1 MITMLISESAFKVES
16 ISDGKKVYYLYDEF
30 VDQYQVI
37 QLVSKFSKI
46 KEIIGN
52 SFYYTD
58 LLKEDYLD
66 LYNEVSKGRILV
78 KD

>member
-1 MITMLISESAFKVES
+1 MNK
-16 ISDGKKVYYLYDEF
+16 
-30 VDQYQVI
+30 
-37 QLVSKFSKI
+37 LVSKFPKI

-52 SFYYTD
+52 SIYYTD
-58 LLKEDYLD
+58 VLKEDYLD